1 MMLNLTL
8 NLYAA
13 RNNLRN
19 ESVSN
24 MKITAKQVAVSV
36 EQSGYSSN
44 YVQDKIA
51 QNLRLT
57 AILASYELDPDIRNI
72 NNEQLKALSTKLG
85 VSNISL
91 LVKTADDI
99 IVARSSDPSE
109 IGLST
114 RGMGFFGMWLSWSC
128 LQASRYLSIR
138 GSPCSISGPGRLNT
152 QPPIRSILISGVII
166 MTGPAIIS

>member
-44 YVQDKIA
+44 YVQDK
-51 QNLRLT
+51 LPRT
-57 AILASYELDPDIRNI
+57 C
-72 NNEQLKALSTKLG
+72 G
-85 VSNISL
+85 
-91 LVKTADDI
+91 
-99 IVARSSDPSE
+99 
-109 IGLST
+109 
-114 RGMGFFGMWLSWSC
+114 
-128 LQASRYLSIR
+128 
-138 GSPCSISGPGRLNT
+138 
-152 QPPIRSILISGVII
+152 
-166 MTGPAIIS
+166 

>member
-44 YVQDKIA
+44 YVQDKNCPEPA
-51 QNLRLT
+51 VDRH
-57 AILASYELDPDIRNI
+57 
-72 NNEQLKALSTKLG
+72 
-85 VSNISL
+85 
-91 LVKTADDI
+91 
-99 IVARSSDPSE
+99 
-109 IGLST
+109 
-114 RGMGFFGMWLSWSC
+114 
-128 LQASRYLSIR
+128 
-138 GSPCSISGPGRLNT
+138 
-152 QPPIRSILISGVII
+152 SGVL
-166 MTGPAIIS
+166 